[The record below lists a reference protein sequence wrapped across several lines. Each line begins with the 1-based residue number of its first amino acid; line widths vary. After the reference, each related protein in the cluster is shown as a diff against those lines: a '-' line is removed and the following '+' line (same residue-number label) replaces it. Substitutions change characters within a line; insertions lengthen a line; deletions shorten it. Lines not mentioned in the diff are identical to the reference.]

1 MSGYVDISQA
11 GVALGQNST
20 KYVSL
25 SSSAS
30 GALTLQ
36 GATSSD
42 TVRLSG
48 LAAPTQASDAVTK
61 AHMETYIASAVGGMS
76 VKEDCIVAATSQT
89 PLQLVSSVVQWGPFA
104 ALSGT
109 KSLASLA
116 SAGAAYPATPFASDF
131 TVVCELPNL
140 NGLPAG
146 VDNDYGH
153 IEFSNFS
160 VALNQR
166 SSDFFMQLDVGPFN
180 KSGGGSAYIRKF
192 WDLANITKSAKTYLI
207 ISATTASGVTQLE
220 MNLYDAS
227 YVAIPSTNGT
237 NASNTQPQY
246 WSLTNWVNPTGTK
259 LDIRTGQSGTN
270 GDIGLQYTKVMFF
283 SSQKTV
289 SQAVAAAGQ
298 AASGIIDG
306 VTLTSGMRVLL
317 TGQTDAKDNGI
328 YSVGASSLARTSDLA
343 VGALASGAFCFVT
356 GGSAN
361 GHKGFVC
368 NALPGAET
376 VGTHTLQW
384 TVFTS
389 EDGKVG
395 TTTIAG
401 GVITDASGAISL
413 VNNSLTTSG
422 QITAGSQHVG
432 TLRLASGTV
441 YDTSGALSLG
451 STSVTTSGSVTAASL
466 TAASHVAG
474 TLSLAAASLTDS
486 SGSISMSSTNLATS
500 GNMSAAHFT
509 SSSDERLKSDIKP
522 LATSLEDLQKVRGVS
537 FKWVSTESADTGV
550 IAQEIQMLAPE
561 CVHQDE
567 RSGYLQVDYARLV
580 PYLIEWIRQ
589 LAARSA

>member
-1 MSGYVDISQA
+1 MTGYVDISQA

-48 LAAPTQASDAVTK
+48 LAAPTQSSDAVTK

-76 VKEDCIVAATSQT
+76 VKEDCYIASTSQT
-89 PLQLVSSVVQWGPFA
+89 ALQLQN
-104 ALSGT
+104 GT
-109 KSLASLA
+109 VKWDNLTINTDTKILKTTATST
-116 SAGAAYPATPFASDF
+116 GAAYPSTPFAGSF
-131 TVVCELPNL
+131 SFFCKVPNL
-140 NGLPAG
+140 AGIPLTNDSGATLAVLGANG
-146 VDNDYGH
+146 GH
-153 IEFSNFS
+153 TVN
-160 VALNQR
+160 LWCR
-166 SSDFFMQLDVGPFN
+166 SSVPNWLLSVDSDGGTVRRYWN
-180 KSGGGSAYIRKF
+180 TADIDTSKSYYIAMSTSMSGSTATI
-192 WDLANITKSAKTYLI
+192 DL
-207 ISATTASGVTQLE
+207 
-220 MNLYDAS
+220 NLYDATTLA
-227 YVAIPSTNGT
+227 VVPSTSGD
-237 NASNTQPQY
+237 ARFPK
-246 WSLTNWVNPTGTK
+246 TGP
-259 LDIRTGQSGTN
+259 
-270 GDIGLQYTKVMFF
+270 Y
-283 SSQKTV
+283 TV
-289 SQAVAAAGQ
+289 SNWSVSGDAFNISTGNGSGGNWQLAYETVALFKDSALSLSAALALASAPATAV
-298 AASGIIDG
+298 IDG

-317 TGQTDAKDNGI
+317 TGQTDAIQNGI
-328 YSVGASSLARTSDLA
+328 YVVGSSALARTSDLA

-356 GGSAN
+356 GGSSN

-389 EDGKVG
+389 EDGKIG

-466 TAASHVAG
+466 TAVSHIAG
-474 TLSLAAASLTDS
+474 TLSLTAASLTDS
-486 SGSISMSSTNLATS
+486 SGSISMSSTSLATS

-522 LATSLEDLQKVRGVS
+522 LATTLEDIQKVRGVS

-550 IAQEIQMLAPE
+550 IAQEIQQIAPE

-589 LAARSA
+589 LAARKK